1 MPTPR
6 LLRPVAALAAGA
18 LLATTLSTVL
28 AGPAQADR
36 ADDGATW
43 LESQLTGSLV
53 HNDHFDFDDYGLTLD
68 FGFGLRAIGGHRATV
83 RAIRDEMADHVD
95 SYTTGV
101 DSGRPVR
108 PPAASPSCA
117 AYVQAHGRQTRA
129 TSEAPTSSSASTR
142 RVAGDQPDRRPDPR
156 QERRRRLR
164 QHHRAVVRGPRARSS
179 RLTQGRGGDQV
190 PAAAAVRRRVFPV
203 ELRDAWTHRS
213 RAATRRAASK
223 KAPDTDAT
231 ALAVLNLRAMP
242 IDHRTAR
249 VRAAIADATAWL
261 KKRQKRNGSLGG
273 GTSTEGSNT
282 NSTGLA
288 AWALGDAGVCRP
300 AARAA
305 RWVRDLQVVDANGT
319 SLEGEDGA
327 IAYDARRVRR
337 GRGRRHQRRRARPVA
352 SGHRAGGPRAELPA
366 GGELLMTRVGSVAA
380 AALLAVAPASCR
392 ALRRSGSRCRLHR
405 HRRHHGRRRPRQPAR
420 LAVADLRGERRR

>member
-18 LLATTLSTVL
+18 LLTTVL

-53 HNDHFDFDDYGLTLD
+53 HNPMFGGFDDYGLTLD
-68 FGFGLRAIGGHRATV
+68 FGFGLKAIGGHGDTV

-95 SYTTGV
+95 SYTTFQSDVYAG
-101 DSGRPVR
+101 SL
-108 PPAASPSCA
+108 AKLT
-117 AYVQAHGRQTRA
+117 AYVQASG
-129 TSEAPTSSSASTR
+129 
-142 RVAGDQPDRRPDPR
+142 GDPR
-156 QERRRRLR
+156 AYGGADLVRRLN
-164 QHHRAVVRGPRARSS
+164 S
-179 RLTQGRGGDQV
+179 RILSDRPVNGR
-190 PAAAAVRRRVFPV
+190 
-203 ELRDAWTHRS
+203 LRDKGADDYVNTIGQSFAARALARADS
-213 RAATRRAASK
+213 RKAGGAIRFLLKQQCDGGFFRLNLATQDAEKQSCDAAPASK

-242 IDHRTAR
+242 IDARTAS

-261 KKRQKRNGSLGG
+261 KKRQKDNGSLGG
-273 GTSTEGSNT
+273 GTSTEGSNS

-305 RWVRDLQVVDANGT
+305 RWIRDLQVVDATGT
-319 SLEGEDGA
+319 SLAGEDGA
-327 IAYDARRVRR
+327 IAYDAAGYAEGEDGGISDEERD
-337 GRGRRHQRRRARPVA
+337 QWRRATA
-352 SGHRAGGPRAELPA
+352 Q
-366 GGELLMTRVGSVAA
+366 AA
-380 AALLAVAPASCR
+380 PGLSY
-392 ALRRSGSRCRLHR
+392 LR
-405 HRRHHGRRRPRQPAR
+405 
-420 LAVADLRGERRR
+420 VADCS